1 MVLVLLTI
9 AEMVVDV
16 IAEEK
21 QKKKIFRIAIDI
33 ELIIKKYK
41 PKKINQK

>member
-21 QKKKIFRIAIDI
+21 QKKKIVRIAIDI
-33 ELIIKKYK
+33 EMKMKKV
-41 PKKINQK
+41 QT

>member
-21 QKKKIFRIAIDI
+21 QKKKIVRTAIDI
-33 ELIIKKYK
+33 EMKMKKV
-41 PKKINQK
+41 QT